1 MPYIQV
7 DLPARYP
14 AEVKRALAAEVGEL
28 FAREMRT
35 TTAAVNVGF
44 RELGADN
51 LHRWRGGSLEPV
63 ALIHCDV
70 RRGRPA
76 EQREGFARALV
87 EAAAARLDWP
97 VEGFVV
103 EFTQH
108 AGDEMFRDGG
118 FAPEWGA
125 EEEGGGGEGAAG

>member
-1 MPYIQV
+1 MPYIQF

-14 AEVKRALAAEVGEL
+14 AEVKRALASDVGEV

-44 RELGADN
+44 RELGAEN
-51 LHRWRGGSLEPV
+51 LHRWRAGVLTPV
-63 ALIHCDV
+63 ALVHCDV

-76 EQREGFARALV
+76 EQRERFARELV
-87 EAAAARLDWP
+87 RVAAERLDWP
-97 VEGFVV
+97 EDGFVV

-118 FAPEWGA
+118 LAPEWTG
-125 EEEGGGGEGAAG
+125 EEERGAAG